1 MRHFLLSTILA
12 LTLAVEPAKAETTDH
27 GLSGCPEDRAA
38 LRSAVT
44 FLEDMN
50 MAPSVIRCPR
60 RMTDLHLAQLYF
72 GGESGDAG
80 DETVAALYVRATGE
94 ILIDAK
100 VDFQNPVDL
109 SYFVHEL
116 VHSRQMEA
124 PETTACVGA
133 LEAEAYAIQAAFL
146 RKRERPR
153 EALLFDLM
161 GQLQA
166 GCASRY

>member
-1 MRHFLLSTILA
+1 MRLSLFHA
-12 LTLAVEPAKAETTDH
+12 ALMLTLAAESATAEPTDH
-27 GLSGCPEDRAA
+27 SLSGCPEDGSA
-38 LRSAVT
+38 LEQAVA

-60 RMTDLHLAQLYF
+60 RTTDLHLAHLYF
-72 GGESGDAG
+72 GSEGGDPG
-80 DETVAALYVRATGE
+80 DETVAALYIRATGE
-94 ILIDAK
+94 ILVDAK
-100 VDFQNPVDL
+100 TDFQDPVDL
-109 SYFVHEL
+109 SFFVHEL

-124 PETTACVGA
+124 PETTACVGV

-146 RKRERPR
+146 RKQARPR

-166 GCASRY
+166 GCSSRY

>member
-1 MRHFLLSTILA
+1 M
-12 LTLAVEPAKAETTDH
+12 LTLALAAEPAISDNTDH
-27 GLSGCPEDRAA
+27 GRLGCPEDGSALERAVA
-38 LRSAVT
+38 
-44 FLEDMN
+44 FLEDVN
-50 MAPSVIRCPR
+50 MAPSVIRCPKR
-60 RMTDLHLAQLYF
+60 TTDLHLARLYF
-72 GGESGDAG
+72 GGDGGDPG
-80 DETVAALYVRATGE
+80 NETVAALYVRATGE

-100 VDFQNPVDL
+100 TDFRDPVDL
-109 SYFVHEL
+109 SFFVHEL

-124 PETTACVGA
+124 PEATACVGV

-146 RKRERPR
+146 RKQARPR